1 MFREKLELSLEERK
15 LVENKIY
22 ALILDIKDKV
32 EKSKILSKNNKE
44 FLENA
49 VNTTSKILAPE
60 TKRLLNSIHYL
71 LRKKTIETDFFKE
84 TNNQYEFN
92 KRNIL
97 ADLNSKF
104 DFTSPKEIDFKEQNK
119 LLASGS
125 ILLAGGGLSLSMS
138 SVVPISIAVVISA
151 GAYFLLN
158 EINKKKA
165 KTLLEEYL
173 KNVEIALNQWVKDI
187 ENYYI
192 QEVEKLKESLSKND
206 V

>member
-15 LVENKIY
+15 LVENKIS

-32 EKSKILSKNNKE
+32 EKSKILSKKNKE

-119 LLASGS
+119 LLATGS
-125 ILLAGGGLSLSMS
+125 ILLAGGGLSLAMS

-158 EINKKKA
+158 EIDKKKA

-173 KNVEIALNQWVKDI
+173 KNVEIVLNQWVKDI

-192 QEVEKLKESLSKND
+192 QEVEKLKESLSEND

>member
-15 LVENKIY
+15 LVENKIS

-119 LLASGS
+119 LLATGS
-125 ILLAGGGLSLSMS
+125 ILLAGGGLSLAMS

-158 EINKKKA
+158 EIDKKKA

-173 KNVEIALNQWVKDI
+173 KNVEIVLNQWVKDI

-192 QEVEKLKESLSKND
+192 QEVEKLKESLSEND

>member
-15 LVENKIY
+15 LVENKIS

-32 EKSKILSKNNKE
+32 EKSKILSKKNKE

-104 DFTSPKEIDFKEQNK
+104 DFTSPKEIDFKEQNI
-119 LLASGS
+119 LLATGS
-125 ILLAGGGLSLSMS
+125 ILLAGGGLSLATS
-138 SVVPISIAVVISA
+138 SVVPISIAVIISA

-158 EINKKKA
+158 EIDKKKA

-192 QEVEKLKESLSKND
+192 QEVEKLKESLSEND
-206 V
+206 A